1 MAEEMSFAEA
11 EGLEREE
18 RKGRKVKWLIQ
29 LLLPFWIRKIFSS
42 HQVSKSISWRLDLF
56 AAVLFCFVF
65 PQQKQLSK
73 RHWKMWVLVKGMYLT
88 FCLQASCW
96 LCYQSTQAPSIRD
109 APVPRVS
116 FTHTKHHCA
125 EQAESTG
132 DKAARTSSQAE
143 LGRAGSRSADVQNAS
158 HGCLI

>member
-1 MAEEMSFAEA
+1 M
-11 EGLEREE
+11 
-18 RKGRKVKWLIQ
+18 LI
-29 LLLPFWIRKIFSS
+29 LLPE
-42 HQVSKSISWRLDLF
+42 H
-56 AAVLFCFVF
+56 
-65 PQQKQLSK
+65 P
-73 RHWKMWVLVKGMYLT
+73 GT
-88 FCLQASCW
+88 FM
-96 LCYQSTQAPSIRD
+96 RD

-116 FTHTKHHCA
+116 FTYTKHHCA